1 VVPEPTLTP
10 EPAMPP
16 PIATRAAPTAAPAAA
31 RIAAATPA
39 SRDRFLDLVRALA
52 LGVVVLGHWLLAVLW
67 TDGGGFQA
75 STLLAEAPASRW
87 LTWGLQVMPLFFVV
101 GGFANATSLT
111 SAARR
116 GDGYGQ
122 WVRGRV
128 VRLFRPVV
136 PLLLVWAVLAV
147 VLPALGVAGDVVV
160 LASMNG
166 TTPLWFLATYV
177 LVIAVAPIGLAAH
190 RRWGW
195 RVPAAALVLAG
206 AVDAAHGAGV
216 PLIGWANFLVV
227 WGGLHQLGFL
237 WHDGTLAR
245 VRGLRWAL
253 VAAGLGGLAALVG
266 LAGYEVSMVGV
277 PGSVRS
283 NNLPPTV
290 ALMALGLW
298 QVGVALLVRDRV
310 SRWLQRPR
318 VWAVVA
324 GAGSVAMSV
333 YLWHLTTMDVAAATV
348 LAGWWPEVAPL
359 STGWWLGR
367 PVWVALNVAVLVPV
381 VRLAAPVERRAAARA
396 ALAGAAPA
404 ALTAALAAVVCGSL
418 ATLVRLGVAAPGR
431 AVPVRVELLLVL
443 VAGLTG
449 LGAYARSPGRG
460 RPGRARPAHAIAGG
474 RNSAEG

>member
-1 VVPEPTLTP
+1 MVPEPTPTP
-10 EPAMPP
+10 EPAMPQ
-16 PIATRAAPTAAPAAA
+16 PIATRTAAQT
-31 RIAAATPA
+31 AAATPA

-67 TDGGGFQA
+67 TDGGGFHA

-116 GDGYGQ
+116 GVGYGQ

-136 PLLLVWAVLAV
+136 PLLLVWAILAV

-160 LASMNG
+160 LASLNG

-177 LVIAVAPIGLAAH
+177 LVIAVTPVALAAH

-195 RVPAAALVLAG
+195 GVPVAAFALAG
-206 AVDAAHGAGV
+206 AVDVAHGAGV
-216 PLIGWANFLVV
+216 PLVGWANFLLV
-227 WGGLHQLGFL
+227 WGGLHQVGFL

-245 VRGLRWAL
+245 VRGLRWAF
-253 VAAGLGGLAALVG
+253 VAAGVAGLAALVG

-290 ALMALGLW
+290 ALVALGLA

-310 SRWLQRPR
+310 NRWLQRPR

-324 GAGSVAMSV
+324 GAGSVSMSV
-333 YLWHLTTMDVAAATV
+333 YLWHLTTMDLAAATV
-348 LAGWWPEVAPL
+348 LAGWWPDVVTL
-359 STGWWLGR
+359 STGWWIGR
-367 PVWVALNVAVLVPV
+367 PVWVALNVVLLVPV

-396 ALAGAAPA
+396 ALVSAAPTA
-404 ALTAALAAVVCGSL
+404 VTAALAAVVCGSL

-443 VAGLTG
+443 VAGLVG
-449 LGAYARSPGRG
+449 LGAYRRAPERG
-460 RPGRARPAHAIAGG
+460 RLGRARPQQPIASG
-474 RNSAEG
+474 RNPAEV